1 MDVRLQPPFKKDTR
15 KVNLNDAVYYYPT
28 RLCVNDCSGKGTCVV
43 GRCTCFNG
51 YHGDFCQYKNC
62 HNSLVYIDIDTINEQ
77 SSVHCSQHGKCINGT
92 CVCDADYIGVDCSE
106 RWCKNNCSNTLN
118 AITGEWDING
128 QCIEA
133 FPLKLCSCD
142 QNKKRAG
149 DDCSLLYCLNECS
162 NHGECIQGECKC
174 FDMYS
179 GLDCSVFTVLMVQE
193 ARFIAISA
201 FVVLIP
207 LAFI

>member
-1 MDVRLQPPFKKDTR
+1 M
-15 KVNLNDAVYYYPT
+15 
-28 RLCVNDCSGKGTCVV
+28 
-43 GRCTCFNG
+43 
-51 YHGDFCQYKNC
+51 
-62 HNSLVYIDIDTINEQ
+62 
-77 SSVHCSQHGKCINGT
+77 HCSQHGKCINGT

-118 AITGEWDING
+118 KITGQWDING

-162 NHGECIQGECKC
+162 NHGECVQGECKC
-174 FDMYS
+174 FEMYS
-179 GLDCSVFTVLMVQE
+179 GLDCSVFTVLMVQQ

-201 FVVLIP
+201 LFLVLIP